1 MPIKPEHLDELL
13 AGYEKP
19 EELLSQAGLFRQLKK
34 ALLERA
40 LGAELTHHL
49 GYECGARTG
58 RSRDN
63 HRNGSYAK
71 TVLTEDGTVELELP
85 RDRNSSFEPQIVP
98 KGDRRLDGFDDKMIA
113 LSARGMTVREIQSHL
128 RELCGVCVSPDLI
141 SRVTDAVLE
150 ELRDWQNRPLDAATP
165 CCSSMPCRFASATRA
180 WSATRPSISPSRS
193 IATATSTSSACGS
206 SRPKAPNSGCT

>member
-19 EELLSQAGLFRQLKK
+19 EDLLGEEGLFKQLKK

-49 GYECGARTG
+49 GYEKGDPAG
-58 RSRDN
+58 RGSGN
-63 HRNGSYAK
+63 HRNGSHPK
-71 TVLTEDGTVELELP
+71 TVLTEDGALEIDVP

-98 KGDRRLDGFDDKMIA
+98 KGETRLDGFDDKIISMYG
-113 LSARGMTVREIQSHL
+113 RGMTVREIQGHL
-128 RELCGVCVSPDLI
+128 RELYGVEVSPDLI

-150 ELRDWQNRPLDAATP
+150 
-165 CCSSMPCRFASATRA
+165 SA
-180 WSATRPSISPSRS
+180 
-193 IATATSTSSACGS
+193 S
-206 SRPKAPNSGCT
+206 SRKWITVKK